1 MTPYSFSSP
10 KMRLS
15 MKAKL
20 PLAPM
25 QQTRMVRL
33 TTVGTSFHARVIAAR
48 LGSEGIVTDLRG
60 NVDGFYPV
68 GDVHVYVDQL
78 ELVEAQEILFVDDVE
93 SAFDAP
99 EDAFEPGTP
108 KELWLV
114 LGAILGIAAVLF
126 ARTF

>member
-20 PLAPM
+20 PLVPL

-68 GDVHVYVDQL
+68 GDVHVYVDQE
-78 ELVEAQEILFVDDVE
+78 ELAEAREILFVDEVE
-93 SAFDAP
+93 SAFDTP
-99 EDAFEPGTP
+99 EDGFEPGTP

-126 ARTF
+126 SRTF